1 MGKTKH
7 FSLSNMIL
15 IQNSLRIFSRSHSLN
30 SDTQL
35 TQTQRGMYIATGFKN
50 KHSAVLCVCCIHALD
65 SPENE
70 SLNQIR
76 ISFSISF
83 LPERQCKRLST
94 NKLIR
99 ISESWS
105 VFRYI
110 RIQVSITTFQ
120 QSA

>member
-50 KHSAVLCVCCIHALD
+50 KHSAVLCVCCIHTLD

-76 ISFSISF
+76 TSFSISF
-83 LPERQCKRLST
+83 LPERQMQKV
-94 NKLIR
+94 
-99 ISESWS
+99 EH
-105 VFRYI
+105 
-110 RIQVSITTFQ
+110 
-120 QSA
+120 